1 MQNDCIHSKWHF
13 KNLFVGKGKGQ
24 FSENLTFVKQH
35 LSLHQKKHWLWK
47 KRVVWHFLIHR
58 DSGYLMSSA
67 SILSI
72 SRRIHI
78 FFYKRLHFPSQPGYE
93 ILENKAESCLAVAVL
108 AVFYM
113 KSKEMAILRYLML
126 SGCFVVSY
134 L

>member
-1 MQNDCIHSKWHF
+1 
-13 KNLFVGKGKGQ
+13 
-24 FSENLTFVKQH
+24 
-35 LSLHQKKHWLWK
+35 
-47 KRVVWHFLIHR
+47 
-58 DSGYLMSSA
+58 MSSA

-126 SGCFVVSY
+126 ISCFVVSY
-134 L
+134 FLTKFSGC